1 MPEWFQ
7 PFIAVFP
14 SSTVTSRENLLRL
27 CTIPAHRKLFR
38 DVNRN
43 AGAQSLDGLVHV
55 VTELQGQFVLP

>member
-7 PFIAVFP
+7 QFTALFP
-14 SSTVTSRENLLRL
+14 SSTVTNRENPLRL
-27 CTIPAHRKLFR
+27 CTIPARRKLFR

-43 AGAQSLDGLVHV
+43 ARAQSLDGLVHV